1 MSDKKIL
8 RQIAKKMKVFKS
20 PMDRTDRKSSFAELY
35 AGIDRQ
41 ANIVV
46 QDAVKR
52 RALSKTWKPW
62 GWMLTKQEKA
72 WATLELVAE
81 REEGADRE
89 KGLEL

>member
-1 MSDKKIL
+1 
-8 RQIAKKMKVFKS
+8 
-20 PMDRTDRKSSFAELY
+20 MDRADRKAVLAELY

-62 GWMLTKQEKA
+62 GWMLTKREKA

-81 REEGADRE
+81 RGDEVESDIS
-89 KGLEL
+89 